1 MEVFYIFMKGKF
13 FYVPILLFTI
23 IFLSACGIEQYDDT
37 KINDLDFTILAEE
50 DIPAQVMEII
60 ENSKTEN
67 FRKTYTD
74 SDFLYIIIGY
84 GAQPTTNYSITI
96 EDLYEAKNAI
106 FVSSMLKGPSKRE
119 VVVETETYPYVVL
132 KLQYSD
138 KTVIF
143 K

>member
-1 MEVFYIFMKGKF
+1 MKHKLFSVFFTLCAAF
-13 FYVPILLFTI
+13 LLYG
-23 IFLSACGIEQYDDT
+23 CGIEKYDDT
-37 KINDLDFTILAEE
+37 KINDLDYAVLAEE
-50 DIPAQVMEII
+50 DIPEPVLQII
-60 ENSKTEN
+60 EKSKSEN

-74 SDFLYIIIGY
+74 GSFLYIIIGY

-106 FVSSMLKGPSKRE
+106 FVSSMLKGPSKKE
-119 VVVETETYPYVVL
+119 IVVETETYPYVVL

>member
-1 MEVFYIFMKGKF
+1 MRGKF
-13 FYVPILLFTI
+13 FSVLFLIGTVL
-23 IFLSACGIEQYDDT
+23 FLYGCGIEKYDDT
-37 KINDLDFTILAEE
+37 KINSLDFTVLAKE
-50 DIPAQVMEII
+50 DIPEEIVQII
-60 ENSKTEN
+60 ENSKSEN

-74 SDFLYIIIGY
+74 GDFLYIIIGY

-106 FVSSMLKGPSKRE
+106 FVSSMLKGPSKKE
-119 VVVETETYPYVVL
+119 TVIETETYPYVVL